1 MSAARILAV
10 DDVASNLDVMKG
22 MLAPYKVRLDC
33 VSSGLEAIARIRDTN
48 SHYDLVFMDQMMPIM
63 DGREAVRIIREEIGS
78 EYART
83 VPIIAFT
90 ADALSGNGDQ
100 FLAMG
105 FDGFIPKPV
114 DAVRLDTVL
123 NAWIRC
129 DNDGADFSGE
139 PSVPLVESRS
149 KHDEEAGLLN
159 HKVEG
164 VDFSA
169 GIKRYASEETY
180 IEVLR
185 SYIRHTPELLRELRG
200 LVASFQNAAFVEST
214 DAARE
219 YAIKVHGLKG
229 STFGICAE
237 DVAQAAAALEYAAR
251 QKDYQT
257 VIERNTAL
265 LDSVEALLERL
276 RGLFME
282 LDQTEEKRKRQEEP
296 SSTLLTKL
304 LEASKQ
310 FDIMEMETVM
320 EELERYDYDQ
330 GAELVAWLRE
340 QVDNLEYASVMNR
353 LVAFD
358 ETAW

>member
-1 MSAARILAV
+1 
-10 DDVASNLDVMKG
+10 
-22 MLAPYKVRLDC
+22 
-33 VSSGLEAIARIRDTN
+33 
-48 SHYDLVFMDQMMPIM
+48 
-63 DGREAVRIIREEIGS
+63 
-78 EYART
+78 
-83 VPIIAFT
+83 
-90 ADALSGNGDQ
+90 
-100 FLAMG
+100 
-105 FDGFIPKPV
+105 
-114 DAVRLDTVL
+114 
-123 NAWIRC
+123 
-129 DNDGADFSGE
+129 
-139 PSVPLVESRS
+139 
-149 KHDEEAGLLN
+149 
-159 HKVEG
+159 
-164 VDFSA
+164 
-169 GIKRYASEETY
+169 
-180 IEVLR
+180 
-185 SYIRHTPELLRELRG
+185 
-200 LVASFQNAAFVEST
+200 VEST

-265 LDSVEALLERL
+265 LDSVDALLERL

-282 LDQTEEKRKRQEEP
+282 LDQTEEERKRQQEP
-296 SSTLLTKL
+296 SSALLTRL

-320 EELERYDYDQ
+320 EELERYDYAQ